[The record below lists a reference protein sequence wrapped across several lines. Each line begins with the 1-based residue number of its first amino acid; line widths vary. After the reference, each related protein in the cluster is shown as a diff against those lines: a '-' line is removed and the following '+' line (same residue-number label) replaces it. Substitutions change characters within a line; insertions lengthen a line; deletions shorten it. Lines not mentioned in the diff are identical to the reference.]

1 MTEYKIGHYN
11 FANDLTLHV
20 ITFEFIEFPLQ
31 IKMPGTLTQTD
42 ASFTINWKIPKFL
55 DKPESKD
62 KFIVSLEVPKKSLFS
77 DT

>member
-1 MTEYKIGHYN
+1 MLLPLNLLN
-11 FANDLTLHV
+11 FLS
-20 ITFEFIEFPLQ
+20 Q

-42 ASFTINWKIPKFL
+42 ASFTFNWKIPKFL